1 MKKFLFTLLTL
12 FMASSAFAGDYFYID
27 DITLTKEEAA
37 AGCKKIAYVK
47 AHFENAV
54 SAWQVDLTLPE
65 GVTIDVAQPAADMT
79 LTYLDKFTDEETMDE
94 YYAENTYTPALANA
108 NGYTRFI
115 VSVFT
120 TVEYDEAGNS
130 YGICYRPG
138 DYDAMWRVRL
148 VIPAG
153 FKGGDL
159 NVHTAPSGPAKPYPG
174 LTTSDKVPS
183 DHVTAIR
190 IKADTP
196 EIAVDGDQYKK
207 TVTITAEEGATIY
220 YSTDG
225 ESYTVYNEPVV
236 FDKAGTYTVYAYAEG
251 PGEEPEKKSKSD
263 VATSEQFTIVEQVVE
278 TIEKPVITFSGEET
292 TEMTVTVSCATE
304 GVTLYVNGEAVEGNP
319 YSYKATRTDVY
330 TAGTVEVT
338 AVAKKGELESEVAS
352 NSKAWVVQQKPEAPE
367 ATKTEV
373 VSDTEV
379 KVDFTPAVGTAVSV
393 AVDGQ
398 TVQLPYVIERPAY
411 GEQPKTVTFTV
422 TVTGDNYTTNTYEV
436 TVTVQPVTTPPTPVE
451 TKTFVKVTKAD
462 QLVVGKKYIIV
473 CGNKAM
479 GAAADGNFLAA
490 VAITAGDEVE
500 VGNDVAIMT
509 LDGSLGHYTLAID
522 GKYLS
527 AANSTGLSI
536 GTSAT
541 EWAISDYNGT
551 LAGYRVKHADYNRAV
566 RYSSSYNRFGNY
578 STTDDNS
585 EYAWIY
591 VEKVELQDLAG
602 EIVVSQPDENGVVTV
617 TYTPGE
623 GDPEN
628 YTVTVNGEPLAE
640 SYQLEDGVPMEFNV
654 VVSAEGY
661 NDLTAKETRTWT
673 KPVPKEFAGTI
684 TVSEPD
690 ENGVVTVTYT
700 PGEGDPENYTVTVN
714 GEPLA
719 ESYQLEDGVPMEFNV
734 VVSAEGYNDLTAKET
749 RTWTKPTPKELTGTI
764 TFSVTQG
771 NKNNEAAGIVTAT
784 YNGEETG
791 VTVKIVGNP
800 TQVAAATSEGVRLP
814 DYGTYKVMA
823 VATAEGY
830 ADLNGEGE
838 VTWKEPQTP
847 APEFNVSEDGL
858 TVEATGQGT
867 VTLYIV
873 NANGSETEIDN
884 PTTFVQENEARTVN
898 LKAVAHVDGAKDGVA
913 TKTIIIPAKSS
924 EPGTGV
930 NELVDGKAVK
940 SVRYFNMAGQEMQE
954 VNGVTIVVTTYTDGT
969 TSAVKVM
976 K

>member
-1 MKKFLFTLLTL
+1 M
-12 FMASSAFAGDYFYID
+12 SS
-27 DITLTKEEAA
+27 
-37 AGCKKIAYVK
+37 
-47 AHFENAV
+47 
-54 SAWQVDLTLPE
+54 
-65 GVTIDVAQPAADMT
+65 
-79 LTYLDKFTDEETMDE
+79 
-94 YYAENTYTPALANA
+94 
-108 NGYTRFI
+108 R
-115 VSVFT
+115 
-120 TVEYDEAGNS
+120 
-130 YGICYRPG
+130 
-138 DYDAMWRVRL
+138 
-148 VIPAG
+148 
-153 FKGGDL
+153 
-159 NVHTAPSGPAKPYPG
+159 AKW
-174 LTTSDKVPS
+174 L
-183 DHVTAIR
+183 
-190 IKADTP
+190 
-196 EIAVDGDQYKK
+196 
-207 TVTITAEEGATIY
+207 
-220 YSTDG
+220 
-225 ESYTVYNEPVV
+225 
-236 FDKAGTYTVYAYAEG
+236 
-251 PGEEPEKKSKSD
+251 
-263 VATSEQFTIVEQVVE
+263 
-278 TIEKPVITFSGEET
+278 
-292 TEMTVTVSCATE
+292 
-304 GVTLYVNGEAVEGNP
+304 
-319 YSYKATRTDVY
+319 
-330 TAGTVEVT
+330 TVEVT

-352 NSKAWVVQQKPEAPE
+352 DSKAWVVQQKPEAPK

-379 KVDFTPAVGTAVSV
+379 TVNFTPAEGTAVSV

-436 TVTVQPVTTPPTPVE
+436 TVTAEPQTTPPTPVE

-628 YTVTVNGEPLAE
+628 YTVTVN
-640 SYQLEDGVPMEFNV
+640 D
-654 VVSAEGY
+654 
-661 NDLTAKETRTWT
+661 
-673 KPVPKEFAGTI
+673 
-684 TVSEPD
+684 
-690 ENGVVTVTYT
+690 
-700 PGEGDPENYTVTVN
+700 
-714 GEPLA
+714 EPLA

-749 RTWTKPTPKELTGTI
+749 RTWTKPTPKELTGEI

-784 YNGEETG
+784 YNGPETG
-791 VTVKIVGNP
+791 VTVKIVGDP
-800 TQVAAATSEGVRLP
+800 SKVAAATSEGVRLP

-830 ADLNGEGE
+830 ADLDGEGE
-838 VTWKEPQTP
+838 VTWDEPQTD

-858 TVEATGQGT
+858 TVEATGEGT
-867 VTLYIV
+867 VTLYV
-873 NANGSETEIDN
+873 VDADGNATAIDN
-884 PTTFVQENEARTVN
+884 PTTFDQKDEAYEVT
-898 LKAVAHVDGAKDGVA
+898 LKAVAHVDGA
-913 TKTIIIPAKSS
+913 T